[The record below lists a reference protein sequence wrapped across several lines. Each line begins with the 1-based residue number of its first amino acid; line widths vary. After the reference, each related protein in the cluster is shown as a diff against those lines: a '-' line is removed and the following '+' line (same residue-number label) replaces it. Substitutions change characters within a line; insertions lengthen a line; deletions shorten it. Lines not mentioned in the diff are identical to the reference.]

1 MIVISGEKM
10 SVDNVKDKDK
20 AKTAKKRVRK
30 AKSST
35 PKKSS
40 KDQSVATRLPL
51 GASMA
56 EAEVITPKAT
66 GATKAQANK
75 LLEEL
80 GHYNLSWGTRQD
92 VLALPQENP
101 VLKALQEILVSP
113 ASSPREQIQAAK
125 LLLESGGLAVDKAIN
140 INIF

>member
-20 AKTAKKRVRK
+20 AKTSKKRVRK

-40 KDQSVATRLPL
+40 KDPL
-51 GASMA
+51 V